1 MSSHTIGL
9 SLPRVLF
16 LPVAG
21 TWTLPFAAYLLL
33 LSNRTVY
40 QRQRHEKYLGDK
52 LAQESSNNEQS
63 NPDPLH
69 LAVRSHQNFL
79 ENVPLAFIFTIIA
92 ELNGGNKK
100 ALNYGMAALLALRI
114 LHVEFGMYGQET
126 VGAGR
131 PIGYYG
137 TQAWLAGMAAYGSY
151 LVKAYWEF

>member
-16 LPVAG
+16 LPVTG

-33 LSNRTVY
+33 LSNRVAY
-40 QRQRHEKYLGDK
+40 RRGKHEKYLGDK
-52 LAQESSNNEQS
+52 LVRESSNDEQS

-69 LAVRSHQNFL
+69 LASRAHQNFI
-79 ENVPLAFIFTIIA
+79 ENVPLAFIFALVA

-114 LHVEFGMYGQET
+114 LHVELGLYGENT
-126 VGAGR
+126 VGLGR
-131 PIGYYG
+131 PVGYYG

>member
-1 MSSHTIGL
+1 MFTHHLLHIRIAVT
-9 SLPRVLF
+9 
-16 LPVAG
+16 G
-21 TWTLPFAAYLLL
+21 TWTLPFVAYMTL
-33 LSNRTVY
+33 LSGRVVY
-40 QRQRHEKYLGDK
+40 YRLKHEKYLGNK
-52 LAQESSNNEQS
+52 LVQDSSSDEQS

-69 LAVRSHQNFL
+69 LASRAHQNFL
-79 ENVPLAFIFTIIA
+79 ENIPLAFIFTLVA

-114 LHVEFGMYGQET
+114 LHVEFGLNGQNT
-126 VGAGR
+126 LGVGR

>member
-1 MSSHTIGL
+1 MSLIHIEAVT
-9 SLPRVLF
+9 
-16 LPVAG
+16 G

-40 QRQRHEKYLGDK
+40 QRQINEKYLGDK
-52 LAQESSNNEQS
+52 LALEPSNDEQS
-63 NPDPLH
+63 NPDLLH

-79 ENVPLAFIFTIIA
+79 ENIPLAFVFTIVA

-100 ALNYGMAALLALRI
+100 ALNYCMAALFALRI
-114 LHVEFGMYGQET
+114 LHVELGMYGPDT

-151 LVKAYWEF
+151 LVKDYWGL